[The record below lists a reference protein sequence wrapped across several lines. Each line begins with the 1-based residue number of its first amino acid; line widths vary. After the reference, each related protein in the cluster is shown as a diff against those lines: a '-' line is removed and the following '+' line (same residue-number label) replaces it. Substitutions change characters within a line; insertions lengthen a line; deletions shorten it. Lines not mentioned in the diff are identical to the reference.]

1 MCLNVSTG
9 LLYLKSTWVWDI
21 RSKKHQHLWW
31 KFSKEKISNIKK
43 AGLRGGWSGQV
54 AGWSGQVAGWSGQVA
69 GWSGQVAGW
78 SGQVAGWSG
87 EVAGC
92 PNLKGPLRRHENNRK
107 NGVSKV
113 RFPHD
118 KEFLSKLSAI
128 LQLSLKMFRQP
139 SHRAKT
145 FKAHQLAGAPSC
157 WSARAL
163 GAAASS
169 TNLGIKT
176 AVCCI
181 N

>member
-1 MCLNVSTG
+1 MRLNVSRG

-43 AGLRGGWSGQV
+43 AGLR

-78 SGQVAGWSG
+78 SGQVAG
-87 EVAGC
+87 C
-92 PNLKGPLRRHENNRK
+92 PNLKGLLRRHENNRK

-113 RFPHD
+113 KFPHD

-128 LQLSLKMFRQP
+128 LQLSSKMFRQP

-145 FKAHQLAGAPSC
+145 FKAHQPAGAPSC

>member
-9 LLYLKSTWVWDI
+9 LLYLKNTWVWDI

-43 AGLRGGWSGQV
+43 AGLR
-54 AGWSGQVAGWSGQVA
+54 AGWSGQVAG
-69 GWSGQVAGW
+69 
-78 SGQVAGWSG
+78 
-87 EVAGC
+87 C
-92 PNLKGPLRRHENNRK
+92 PNLKGLLRRHENNRK
-107 NGVSKV
+107 NGVSKGK
-113 RFPHD
+113 FPHD

-128 LQLSLKMFRQP
+128 LQLSSKMFRQP

-145 FKAHQLAGAPSC
+145 FKAHQPAGAPSC